1 MKGIQGLVIAIV
13 LGIVGA
19 GFNWVYLNNKSKE
32 FEIESFIGVR
42 KGQKIALGDP
52 IKKAHLEKID
62 IPKAN
67 ARNLRVYAYPHKNL
81 ESLLG
86 QKSIRKYEGGELL
99 LRQDFQTHP
108 NRLNLENKQQA
119 IWVPIDTRTTI
130 TSHITPGINQVY
142 FFVPGGNNQSKA
154 SPSAADGD
162 WLGPF
167 EVLSVGNRFGSV
179 EAMKAS
185 KTTPRNE
192 HMLTLRATDKNGKP
206 DIKASRLV
214 KHLTNTDYQPLRL
227 KVLKTTNDSP

>member
-1 MKGIQGLVIAIV
+1 MKGIHGLVIAIV

-19 GFNWVYLNNKSKE
+19 AFNWVYLNNKSKE
-32 FEIESFIGVR
+32 FEIESFIGVK
-42 KGQKIALGDP
+42 KGQTIALGAP
-52 IKKAHLEKID
+52 IKKAYLEKID
-62 IPKAN
+62 IPKSN
-67 ARNLRVYAYPHKNL
+67 ARNLKVYAYPHENL
-81 ESLLG
+81 DSLIG
-86 QKSIRKYEGGELL
+86 QKSIRKYGGGELL

-119 IWVPIDTRTTI
+119 FWVPIDTRTTI
-130 TSHITPGINQVY
+130 TSHITPGITQVY
-142 FFVPGGNNQSKA
+142 FFVPGANNQKHA
-154 SPSAADGD
+154 SPSSEDRD

-167 EVLSVGNRFGSV
+167 EVLSVGNRFGSI

-206 DIKASRLV
+206 NIKASRLV

-227 KVLKTTNDSP
+227 KVLKTTKDSP

>member
-19 GFNWVYLNNKSKE
+19 AFNWVYLNNKSKE
-32 FEIESFIGVR
+32 FEIESFIGVK
-42 KGQKIALGDP
+42 KGHEIALGDP
-52 IKKAHLEKID
+52 IKKSYLQKID

-67 ARNLRVYAYPHKNL
+67 ARNLKVYAYPHKNL

-86 QKSIRKYEGGELL
+86 QKSIRKYGGGELL
-99 LRQDFQTHP
+99 LRQDFQTSP
-108 NRLNLENKQQA
+108 YRLNLENKQQA

-130 TSHITPGINQVY
+130 TSHITPGLTQVY
-142 FFVPGGNNQSKA
+142 FFVPEVNSQSA
-154 SPSAADGD
+154 SSQFSEDAD

-206 DIKASRLV
+206 NIKASRLM

-227 KVLKTTNDSP
+227 KVLKITKNSP

>member
-19 GFNWVYLNNKSKE
+19 AFNWVYLNNKSKE
-32 FEIESFIGVR
+32 FEVESFIGVK
-42 KGQKIALGDP
+42 KGLKIALGDP
-52 IKKAHLEKID
+52 IKKAYLEKID

-67 ARNLRVYAYPHKNL
+67 SRNLRVYAYPYDNL

-86 QKSIRKYEGGELL
+86 QKSIRKYGGGELL
-99 LRQDFQTHP
+99 LRQDFQTSP
-108 NRLNLENKQQA
+108 YRLNLENKQQA

-130 TSHITPGINQVY
+130 TSHITPGITQVY
-142 FFVPGGNNQSKA
+142 FFVPGANNQKN
-154 SPSAADGD
+154 PSQFSGDAD

-179 EAMKAS
+179 EAMRAS
-185 KTTPRNE
+185 KTTPKNE
-192 HMLTLRATDKNGKP
+192 HMLTLRATDTNGKP
-206 DIKASRLV
+206 NVKASRLV

-227 KVLKTTNDSP
+227 KVQKTAQDSP

>member
-19 GFNWVYLNNKSKE
+19 AFNWVYLNNKSKE
-32 FEIESFIGVR
+32 FEIESFIGVK
-42 KGQKIALGDP
+42 KGQTIALGAP
-52 IKKAHLEKID
+52 IKKAYLEKID
-62 IPKAN
+62 IPKSN
-67 ARNLRVYAYPHKNL
+67 ARNLKVYAYPHENL
-81 ESLLG
+81 DSLIG

-119 IWVPIDTRTTI
+119 FWVPIDTRTTI
-130 TSHITPGINQVY
+130 TSHITPGITQVY
-142 FFVPGGNNQSKA
+142 FFVPGANNQKHA
-154 SPSAADGD
+154 SPSSEDRD

-179 EAMKAS
+179 DTMKAS
-185 KTTPRNE
+185 KTAPKNE

-206 DIKASRLV
+206 NNKASRLV

-227 KVLKTTNDSP
+227 KVLKTTKDSP